1 MMKHGQALDYGARVG
16 SLPQVA
22 EACHVCLRYTTG
34 MSEVNKPRERP
45 GNGTRTGR
53 IADRSLDGFNV
64 YDADRRLRAAS
75 QTTQNI
81 REASDFRGGVVV
93 HQGNSDGSRFLA

>member
-1 MMKHGQALDYGARVG
+1 MGRGSGAYHR
-16 SLPQVA
+16 SQKRA
-22 EACHVCLRYTTG
+22 TYVCG
-34 MSEVNKPRERP
+34 
-45 GNGTRTGR
+45 

-64 YDADRRLRAAS
+64 YDADRRLRVAS